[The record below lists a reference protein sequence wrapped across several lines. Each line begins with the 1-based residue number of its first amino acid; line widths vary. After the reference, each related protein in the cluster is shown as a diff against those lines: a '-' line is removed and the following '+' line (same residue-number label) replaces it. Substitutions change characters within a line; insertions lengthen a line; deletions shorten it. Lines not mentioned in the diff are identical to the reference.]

1 MNYTLLSLSA
11 IILAGLVDWLIGDPR
26 WFPHPIRLL
35 GRLVNNLEK
44 IARRFFLSPAGLKLA
59 GVIIVLI
66 AAGGSGFLAYGLITS
81 AHRLHPAAG
90 FMTEFYI
97 CFTIL
102 AGGDLR
108 NHVLRV
114 KDALEKKEL
123 EKARAATAMLVS
135 RDTDGLEEAGLSR
148 AALESLFENSADGL
162 VAPLF
167 FLALGGPVA
176 AVVYKAVNTLDSM
189 VGYKNKKY
197 REFGWA
203 SAKLDDLA
211 NWMPSRLTAFLIV
224 IGNKP
229 EAMNWK
235 KAWTLFL
242 RDARNHPSPNSGW
255 LESAVAAILGV
266 QLGGINYYEGQISKR
281 AKIGEP
287 VAPLNKEHI
296 IKTNNIL
303 FRTTVLFVFVLMM
316 GGWLYELAAAWFESA
331 IHI

>member
-114 KDALEKKEL
+114 KDALEEKEL

-189 VGYKNKKY
+189 VGYKN
-197 REFGWA
+197 
-203 SAKLDDLA
+203 SAYLDLGRCSARLDDILNFLPA
-211 NWMPSRLTAFLIV
+211 RLTAFLILLAGSPE
-224 IGNKP
+224 GNFISALKI
-229 EAMNWK
+229 
-235 KAWTLFL
+235 L
-242 RDARNHPSPNSGW
+242 RADRHKHDSPNSAWPEAAAAGA
-255 LESAVAAILGV
+255 LGLKFGGADYYRGEIIERPVINAKGREVVSSDLGRGLKLYYRTSMLAFAIL
-266 QLGGINYYEGQISKR
+266 
-281 AKIGEP
+281 
-287 VAPLNKEHI
+287 
-296 IKTNNIL
+296 IL
-303 FRTTVLFVFVLMM
+303 LAWWIRFWEVLIF
-316 GGWLYELAAAWFESA
+316 
-331 IHI
+331 